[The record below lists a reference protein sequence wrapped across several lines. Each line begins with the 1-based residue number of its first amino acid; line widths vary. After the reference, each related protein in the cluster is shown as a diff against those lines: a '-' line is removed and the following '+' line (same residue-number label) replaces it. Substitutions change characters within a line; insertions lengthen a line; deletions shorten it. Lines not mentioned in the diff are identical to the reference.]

1 MVRLRENL
9 PTSCVLMKV
18 SDKTKTNPTPISKSS
33 AISYAVRT
41 ASEKKRKSEI
51 PAVFKLVIRTF
62 FQEND

>member
-1 MVRLRENL
+1 MVRLQENL

-41 ASEKKRKSEI
+41 ASEKKGK
-51 PAVFKLVIRTF
+51 VK
-62 FQEND
+62 FQQFSN